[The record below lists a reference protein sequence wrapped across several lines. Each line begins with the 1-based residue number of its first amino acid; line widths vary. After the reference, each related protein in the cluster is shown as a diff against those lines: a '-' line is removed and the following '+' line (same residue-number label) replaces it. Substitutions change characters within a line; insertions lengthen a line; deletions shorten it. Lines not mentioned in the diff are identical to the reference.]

1 MSQTLSALIG
11 RGRAIICWLSFVGHC
26 FTKSTLK
33 MLLWYLCSFPGSNPD
48 YKPEIVTYPYVDFGK
63 QTHWQYSV
71 YYYLFRMCFCS
82 CLFYFPN
89 TGDLKVSKQRLLSA
103 HLPFLPVSISEREK
117 MAYLS
122 SCISFDSPLMVSQL
136 FIYFQIHEFSPCV
149 ACDREMSIL
158 CVFVV

>member
-1 MSQTLSALIG
+1 MSQILSALT
-11 RGRAIICWLSFVGHC
+11 RRRRAIICRLSFVGHC
-26 FTKSTLK
+26 FPKSTLK
-33 MLLWYLCSFPGSNPD
+33 MLLWHLCFFPGSNPD

-63 QTHWQYSV
+63 QTHWQHSV
-71 YYYLFRMCFCS
+71 YYLFRRCFCNG
-82 CLFYFPN
+82 LFYFPN

-136 FIYFQIHEFSPCV
+136 FEYFQIHESSPCV
-149 ACDREMSIL
+149 AGDREMSIL
-158 CVFVV
+158 CVFAV